1 MPDFQHSNKQK
12 DLSEFGLSDHES
24 RIYWALVENGPCT
37 MSELAQKANVPRT
50 KVYANVRKLQKKGF
64 VEFLPE
70 KKYMCRAV
78 SPEITLKPLLDK
90 KKDELDSMKEQLN
103 RLIDLFSQI
112 KDKDGVERKEFW
124 TIKEKSKG
132 TKALRDELSQAEQE
146 VVMVLNRS
154 CFRLLRELRE
164 DLRAAYDRKVK
175 NRIIAPLLADQISKL
190 EGFKDFAEV
199 HVVHKEPEDNLIVID
214 RKTTII
220 ISSARLSQ
228 DPSDYSLIYIKDKG
242 VAENIISFV
251 DFLWVELPDI
261 GSIISLIKSGED
273 VSRVA
278 SSASVYYNTVLYAFG
293 KILVDEFGERKADEL
308 IRKAGVYALQLLE
321 EEGLKLVKDDLEESL
336 RLMVDLASVS
346 EKIEINYSS
355 EDPLRTLFY
364 EVTDASSVSYRKS
377 KELKSE
383 FLMTAWGV
391 LSEAI
396 FEKYG
401 YYTSTLQTIYDEQKR
416 LWITRKRVYRKED
429 HETKPLDYL
438 FQNTTPATTLGTGNN
453 ENRIAN
459 P

>member
-1 MPDFQHSNKQK
+1 
-12 DLSEFGLSDHES
+12 
-24 RIYWALVENGPCT
+24 
-37 MSELAQKANVPRT
+37 
-50 KVYANVRKLQKKGF
+50 
-64 VEFLPE
+64 
-70 KKYMCRAV
+70 
-78 SPEITLKPLLDK
+78 
-90 KKDELDSMKEQLN
+90 
-103 RLIDLFSQI
+103 
-112 KDKDGVERKEFW
+112 
-124 TIKEKSKG
+124 
-132 TKALRDELSQAEQE
+132 
-146 VVMVLNRS
+146 
-154 CFRLLRELRE
+154 
-164 DLRAAYDRKVK
+164 
-175 NRIIAPLLADQISKL
+175 
-190 EGFKDFAEV
+190 
-199 HVVHKEPEDNLIVID
+199 
-214 RKTTII
+214 
-220 ISSARLSQ
+220 
-228 DPSDYSLIYIKDKG
+228 DYSLIYIKDKG